1 MKRPQAAR
9 FASAPTPSRG
19 RRLWLVRHA
28 QPLVAP
34 GLCYG
39 RLDLAA
45 DRDATAQAAAALAAA
60 LPDCAVFTSPQR
72 RCRQLAVALQA
83 RRPDLR
89 PEVDERLREFDF
101 GTWEGQAWD
110 AIGAA
115 ALDAWT
121 ADFAHHAPGGGET
134 VGALLARVGAA
145 FEASRA
151 LAQAE
156 VAWITHAG
164 VARAASVWA
173 AGRRT
178 PGSAADWPH
187 AAPGFGGWVT
197 LEMPAT

>member
-1 MKRPQAAR
+1 M
-9 FASAPTPSRG
+9 

-39 RLDLAA
+39 QLDLAA
-45 DRDATAQAAAALAAA
+45 DVDATAQAATALATA
-60 LPDCAVFTSPQR
+60 LPEDCAVFTSPQQ

-89 PEVDERLREFDF
+89 PQADERLREFDF

-115 ALDAWT
+115 ALEAWT
-121 ADFAHHAPGGGET
+121 ADFARHAPGGGET
-134 VGALLARVGAA
+134 VQALLARVGAA
-145 FEASRA
+145 FEASRS
-151 LAQAE
+151 LAQPE
-156 VAWITHAG
+156 VVWITHAG
-164 VARAASVWA
+164 VMRAASLWA
-173 AGRRT
+173 AGRRMLD
-178 PGSAADWPH
+178 SAADWPLD
-187 AAPGFGGWVT
+187 APGFGGWAT